1 MKKLIGTVLAF
12 GLAASPMMLS
22 AGGVGGGNANSN
34 WTIYGWQNWAID
46 FRSVETT
53 SARSADGMRERDIIK
68 MENEAANIGFAA
80 SIDTGMS
87 MGGTPIK
94 ANFQCE
100 QFTFHNR
107 NSAFSHNSWCTRNSK
122 LGLSGPW
129 GEFMVSGWLTPYNEV
144 TAQWIDP
151 FYDAGSHTHS
161 TLLGLVGFGTNY
173 GNSGFDGTGYEKG
186 VGGQGF
192 MRRKANLFQWFSPPT
207 WGGLHV
213 RVGWSNDYNNG
224 GSWFT
229 DEVESSVGMINMAG
243 SSSNSAGRVDPTN
256 DAQARIYLSAADYE
270 RYLDLQAIRGAF
282 SSGTERDTFDS
293 RSHLHN
299 PGNLAEAPMAADPD
313 AGTEAVPA
321 IFWNNIAADGS
332 TPLDDLVNV
341 TTAYEVKE
349 LNPEILSIGA
359 SYTAKLGNDELWIGL
374 GYQQHDEWAAAAF
387 QCADSDDQTIRY
399 AVRYIK
405 DWGNGH
411 STRLSLA
418 YEDMEYDWENCR
430 TDRATAAANGAVAG
444 PFDFT
449 KTNGMVDFER
459 DAWLVSGKH
468 DFPGPLDF
476 RFMYME
482 ADDFECGESMMERT
496 PMELVPDW
504 GSAEAGAVMMT
515 GGEMVEGGNDC
526 GGINEKDSGATAF
539 SVGLYY
545 TFPAGTELRLVYG
558 EVDNDDNSQNGFGI
572 NSSGVR
578 MGGKEESWQI
588 GMVQWF

>member
-12 GLAASPMMLS
+12 GLAASPMVLF

-53 SARSADGMRERDIIK
+53 STRNASGLRERDIIK

-107 NSAFSHNSWCTRNSK
+107 NSAFTHNSWCTRNSK

-229 DEVESSVGMINMAG
+229 DEVESAVGIVSGA
-243 SSSNSAGRVDPTN
+243 SSNSAGTSGGGANLISD
-256 DAQARIYLSAADYE
+256 DADGTLHTEYSNRRPIYDAL
-270 RYLDLQAIRGAF
+270 
-282 SSGTERDTFDS
+282 
-293 RSHLHN
+293 
-299 PGNLAEAPMAADPD
+299 PGNAQTGYEGLHPIVNALEAGPSGDTPATFKADNIP
-313 AGTEAVPA
+313 
-321 IFWNNIAADGS
+321 NN
-332 TPLDDLVNV
+332 VMV
-341 TTAYEVKE
+341 TTTYEVAE

-359 SYTAKLGNDELWIGL
+359 SYTANLGNDELWVGL
-374 GYQQHDEWAAAAF
+374 GYQQHDEWAAVAF

-430 TDRATAAANGAVAG
+430 TDMAATNGGVTG

-459 DAWLVSGKH
+459 DAWLISGKH

-496 PMELVPDW
+496 PIKYEADY
-504 GSAEAGAVMMT
+504 SAAGAAMMT
-515 GGEMVEGGNDC
+515 GGDLVRDAEGNLSGNDC

-539 SVGLYY
+539 SVGVYY

-558 EVDNDDNSQNGFGI
+558 EVDNDDNSRNGFGI